1 MSAVWIKKERRRF
14 PPISEAFVRE
24 DHDAGRL
31 PETMLKRER
40 EREREQAEKCRYI
53 VTALGYS

>member
-40 EREREQAEKCRYI
+40 ERESKQRNVGTLLQP
-53 VTALGYS
+53 